1 MSKEQAMMHML
12 ESAAKMQW
20 NIAMI
25 LEAKTVEAEK
35 ARNWIINHVGMQ
47 SFERHEEQLKRPLAI
62 HEQLVEMLEG
72 LTRVQ
77 TGLCNHMKAL
87 LDVDGGAGGGMGGMF
102 GDTMGGGED
111 FDT

>member
-1 MSKEQAMMHML
+1 MSREQAMMHML

-20 NIAMI
+20 DIAMI

-35 ARNWIINHVGMQ
+35 ARNWIINHVGIQ
-47 SFERHEEQLKRPLAI
+47 AFEQHEEQLKKPLEI

-77 TGLCNHMKAL
+77 TGLCNNMKAL
-87 LDVDGGAGGGMGGMF
+87 LDSEGDSGGGGMGGLF
-102 GDTMGGGED
+102 GDTMSGED